1 DRIDVARAARDD
13 QPDFRAL
20 ALDQRVDRRGRA
32 VNEVVDG
39 LGIDIALLDAVDDAV
54 DMVARRGQALG
65 LIKPSA
71 AIIESDQIGKRPPNI
86 NRQKNHDV
94 LPLTNG
100 WAS

>member
-1 DRIDVARAARDD
+1 
-13 QPDFRAL
+13 
-20 ALDQRVDRRGRA
+20 

-71 AIIESDQIGKRPPNI
+71 AIVERDQVGKGPPNI
-86 NRQKNHDV
+86 NRQENHD
-94 LPLTNG
+94 LF
-100 WAS
+100 ASHQ